1 LSHRD
6 HWRGDR
12 SEILDDIETVWDS
25 MAKNLLENLP
35 SRNPAH
41 ESGSFVKAGDVPP
54 VGTGPKYI

>member
-6 HWRGDR
+6 HWRGPR
-12 SEILDDIETVWDS
+12 SENLDDIEMVWDS

-35 SRNPAH
+35 SPNPAR
-41 ESGSFVKAGDVPP
+41 ESGSFVKTGEVPP